1 MNDDAIAAPLAAAL
15 SARGY
20 ETLTPVQKA
29 MLAPEVAGRD
39 ALVSAQTGSG
49 KTVAFGMAIAPDL
62 LRGADRLLFADVPMA
77 LIIAPTRELAL
88 QVARELDWLYAETG
102 AQIATCVGGMDYRT
116 EKRALDRGAHI
127 VVGTPGRL
135 RDHIDR
141 RSLDL
146 SGLRAAVLDEADEM
160 LDLGFREDLEF
171 ILAAA
176 PPERRTMMFSATVPP
191 AIAALAK
198 DFQRDALRIQTQGE
212 ARQHVDIEYRALNV
226 STRDREHAIF
236 NVLRYYEARTAIVFC
251 KTRVNV
257 NHLFARMGNRGFQVV
272 ALSGELSQ
280 QERTHALQSL
290 RDGRARVCIATD
302 VAARGID
309 LPGLD
314 LVIHADLPAN
324 SETLLHRSGRTGR
337 AGSKGVSAL
346 IVTQS
351 EFKKAQRLL
360 QGAKV
365 VAEWAKAP
373 SADEVRAKDEVRLLD
388 HPALVQPVTEDERAM
403 AEAILARV
411 GPEQAAAAFARLW
424 REGRSAPEELMD
436 ASGPAPTAPKPREE
450 FGASVW
456 YAINVG
462 RAGRAEAR
470 WLLPKICDAG
480 GITKDGIGAI
490 RVQEDETFVQI
501 AVADAPRFGE
511 GIELEPGVTLRRI
524 AGEPNLDA
532 PVKPRAKPREG
543 KAYEP
548 KGERKVYTPK
558 PLRDEAPDM
567 PAPAP
572 VAPRPSAA
580 PAPRPLRDDSAP
592 APRKPYD
599 PDRKP
604 YVKRDEAAK
613 PYEKKPY
620 AKRDDA
626 PKPYAKRADTD
637 RKPYAKPA
645 EGDRKPYVKR
655 DDAAKP
661 YEKKPYAKRDDAPKS
676 YPKRPETDRKP
687 YAKPA
692 EGDRKPYVKRDDA
705 AKPYAKRAEGTAPY
719 ARAPKATPRS
729 PASNPGTGPRAH
741 QPPAPNPPSRPQ
753 APNPTP
759 NPPTPRNPPPARWT
773 LRTPA
778 SASCRRRN
786 RGPDCVTE
794 GPPQAGLSAC
804 GTNRRTSAP
813 CGPGAAATTPAA
825 CGWGALNR
833 ITPPVRSVTT
843 APARSQ
849 ISVPAAMSHSQA
861 SRRVSIASN
870 RPSATRHSR

>member
-1 MNDDAIAAPLAAAL
+1 MNDDAIAAPLAVAL

-102 AQIATCVGGMDYRT
+102 AQIATCVGGMDYRS

-360 QGAKV
+360 QGARV

-388 HPALVQPVTEDERAM
+388 HAALVQPVTEDEKAM
-403 AEAILARV
+403 VAAILDRV

-436 ASGPAPTAPKPREE
+436 LSGPAPAATKPRGD

-456 YAINVG
+456 YAINLG

-501 AVADAPRFGE
+501 AVGDAPRFGD

-532 PVKPRAKPREG
+532 PVKARAKPRDT
-543 KAYEP
+543 KTSEP
-548 KGERKVYTPK
+548 KAERKVYMPK
-558 PLRDEAPDM
+558 PVRVDEGEAEFAAA

-572 VAPRPSAA
+572 APARSTAL
-580 PAPRPLRDDSAP
+580 APRPLRDDSAP

-604 YVKRDEAAK
+604 YDPDRKPFPKRDAAAK
-613 PYEKKPY
+613 PYARRDDAPKPY

-626 PKPYAKRADTD
+626 PKPYAKRADAA
-637 RKPYAKPA
+637 KPYAKAADAP
-645 EGDRKPYVKR
+645 RKPYVKR
-655 DDAAKP
+655 DDAAAKP
-661 YEKKPYAKRDDAPKS
+661 YAKRDGDAPKSYAKRDDAPKP
-676 YPKRPETDRKP
+676 YAKRADAAAKP

-692 EGDRKPYVKRDDA
+692 DGDRKPYVKRDDA
-705 AKPYAKRAEGTAPY
+705 AKPYAKRAEGDGAAP
-719 ARAPKATPRS
+719 RW
-729 PASNPGTGPRAH
+729 
-741 QPPAPNPPSRPQ
+741 QPPKSGGA
-753 APNPTP
+753 T
-759 NPPTPRNPPPARWT
+759 AR
-773 LRTPA
+773 
-778 SASCRRRN
+778 
-786 RGPDCVTE
+786 
-794 GPPQAGLSAC
+794 
-804 GTNRRTSAP
+804 
-813 CGPGAAATTPAA
+813 
-825 CGWGALNR
+825 
-833 ITPPVRSVTT
+833 
-843 APARSQ
+843 PARSAEGDAPRGKPGFNKAAGTK
-849 ISVPAAMSHSQA
+849 SHGKPAFAKKPAA
-861 SRRVSIASN
+861 
-870 RPSATRHSR
+870 RPVDPSDTSKRFVPPKKPRG